1 MCELKEKERVLHF
14 VFWILYWRCALRARD
29 RTSREQLLTVKEAL
43 TYPSSD
49 FCYATFDY
57 QLITHINFP
66 INRSLLT
73 SEPLGQSV
81 VTISNSF
88 SNEAFFDSPAAEE
101 SGYRG
106 IERERAG
113 LVCAVRLGPSAISST
128 AMRTQNFERQS
139 CL

>member
-1 MCELKEKERVLHF
+1 MCVYKLKEKERVLHF

-66 INRSLLT
+66 RDTSLLT
-73 SEPLGQSV
+73 RRPLGQSV
-81 VTISNSF
+81 VVNWERF
-88 SNEAFFDSPAAEE
+88 SNEAFFDSPA
-101 SGYRG
+101 GR
-106 IERERAG
+106 
-113 LVCAVRLGPSAISST
+113 RLGISGDREGESALC
-128 AMRTQNFERQS
+128 A
-139 CL
+139 L